1 MEFVRG
7 EAGGSPRAPSRHR
20 ARDYRTAD
28 PPRGNGP
35 TLSSRRRTLRA
46 MKSDIPLKEAYRIRT
61 RDLLPLTGDAGA
73 RVVSAQSVPLPQG
86 KREVDFVMHLRRDGE
101 EYLRHIEFQ
110 TRHRGFFALRFFG
123 YASALAV
130 RSGLPVLTTVMY
142 VRPPAPRELTYRQVV
157 GGRLTNQWR
166 FSVLRL
172 WEVAPEQLL
181 ALGPG
186 GAALVPLSQGTSL
199 PLVAAASRKIQREAP
214 LARQPDLLAI
224 LQVFA
229 EGRYTARQLARVIP
243 EEVAMAS
250 GLFEKL
256 QAKWRAEGVAA
267 GRTDEARRMCVR
279 LAKTLHPAVASRVVP
294 VIETCPEPTLLRRWT
309 LRASRLSDV
318 EFARLVTRRGGTRLT
333 RRRAPRPARK
343 AARRTTR

>member
-1 MEFVRG
+1 
-7 EAGGSPRAPSRHR
+7 
-20 ARDYRTAD
+20 
-28 PPRGNGP
+28 
-35 TLSSRRRTLRA
+35 

-142 VRPPAPRELTYRQVV
+142 LRPPAPRELTYRQVV

-250 GLFEKL
+250 GLFEK
-256 QAKWRAEGVAA
+256 AVEKGKAEGRAE
-267 GRTDEARRMCVR
+267 EARQTCLQV
-279 LAKTLHPAVASRVVP
+279 AQTLHPAVAGRLVP
-294 VIETCPEPTLLRRWT
+294 VIEACSEPWRLRRWT
-309 LRASRLSDV
+309 LRASRLSDA
-318 EFARLVTRRGGTRLT
+318 EFVTLVTGRSRASVTRSRTSRPSRASRRPSSGRN
-333 RRRAPRPARK
+333 RR
-343 AARRTTR
+343 